1 MYFCTK
7 KNSIAI
13 MKQIKIWLE
22 AIRLR
27 TLPVSVSGVLI
38 AVGLAKFNG
47 AFRLVPSLLC
57 VAFAVLAQIVSNLA
71 NEYFDFKAGTD
82 KKGRVGP
89 RRGVTEGDFSP
100 ATLKRAIVGTLVA
113 TCAVGLSMLAV
124 VDPGEG
130 YANWLLLVGVGV
142 MVAVMAFA
150 YSAGPYPL
158 SYHALGEVAVMAFYG
173 LVPVIFSYYV
183 VAGDFHPYA
192 VIAGI
197 AIGLMGVN
205 VLLVNNYRDVD
216 DDREAGKRT
225 SVVVAGRTLAAF
237 AYLLNGLLALSVLGV
252 LWLRLWMEWGW
263 WTMLPPAIYMALHL
277 TSWHRL
283 KQRTGAALNPILGA
297 TARNMLIFTLL
308 LTLFLF

>member
-1 MYFCTK
+1 
-7 KNSIAI
+7 

-100 ATLKRAIVGTLVA
+100 ATLKRAMVGTLVA

-277 TSWHRL
+277 TTWHRL

-297 TARNMLIFTLL
+297 TARNMLIFTIL
-308 LTLFLF
+308 LTLLLI

>member
-1 MYFCTK
+1 
-7 KNSIAI
+7 

-100 ATLKRAIVGTLVA
+100 ATLKRAMVGTLVA

-150 YSAGPYPL
+150 YSTGPYPL

-297 TARNMLIFTLL
+297 TARNMLIFTIL
-308 LTLFLF
+308 LTLLLW

>member
-1 MYFCTK
+1 
-7 KNSIAI
+7 

-27 TLPVSVSGVLI
+27 ALPVSVGGVLI

-130 YANWLLLVGVGV
+130 YTNWLLLVGVGV

-150 YSAGPYPL
+150 YSAGPCPL

-263 WTMLPPAIYMALHL
+263 WTMLPPAIYLALHL

>member
-1 MYFCTK
+1 
-7 KNSIAI
+7 

-57 VAFAVLAQIVSNLA
+57 VAFAMLAQIVSNLA

-100 ATLKRAIVGTLVA
+100 ATLKRAMVGTLVA

-297 TARNMLIFTLL
+297 TARNMLIFTIL
-308 LTLFLF
+308 LTLLLI

>member
-1 MYFCTK
+1 
-7 KNSIAI
+7 

-283 KQRTGAALNPILGA
+283 KQRTGTALNPILGA

>member
-1 MYFCTK
+1 
-7 KNSIAI
+7 

-183 VAGDFHPYA
+183 VAGEFHPYA

-308 LTLFLF
+308 LTLLLI

>member
-1 MYFCTK
+1 
-7 KNSIAI
+7 

-263 WTMLPPAIYMALHL
+263 WTMLPPAIYMVLHL

-283 KQRTGAALNPILGA
+283 RQRTGAALNPILGA
-297 TARNMLIFTLL
+297 TARNMLIFTIL
-308 LTLFLF
+308 LTLLLI

>member
-1 MYFCTK
+1 
-7 KNSIAI
+7 

-100 ATLKRAIVGTLVA
+100 TTLKRAMVGTLVA

-130 YANWLLLVGVGV
+130 YVNWLLLVGVGV

-297 TARNMLIFTLL
+297 TARNMLIFTIL
-308 LTLFLF
+308 LTLLLI

>member
-1 MYFCTK
+1 
-7 KNSIAI
+7 

-277 TSWHRL
+277 TTWHRL

-297 TARNMLIFTLL
+297 TARNMLIFTLI
-308 LTLFLF
+308 LTLLLI

>member
-1 MYFCTK
+1 
-7 KNSIAI
+7 

-100 ATLKRAIVGTLVA
+100 ATLKRAMVGTLVA

-283 KQRTGAALNPILGA
+283 RQRTGAALNPILGA

-308 LTLFLF
+308 LTLLLI

>member
-1 MYFCTK
+1 
-7 KNSIAI
+7 

-100 ATLKRAIVGTLVA
+100 ATLKRAMVGTLVA

-124 VDPGEG
+124 VEPGEG

-183 VAGDFHPYA
+183 VTGDFHPYA

-277 TSWHRL
+277 TTWLRL

-297 TARNMLIFTLL
+297 TARNMLIFTIL
-308 LTLFLF
+308 LTLLLI

>member
-1 MYFCTK
+1 
-7 KNSIAI
+7 

-277 TSWHRL
+277 TTWHRL

-297 TARNMLIFTLL
+297 TARNMLIFTIL
-308 LTLFLF
+308 LTLLLI

>member
-1 MYFCTK
+1 
-7 KNSIAI
+7 

-100 ATLKRAIVGTLVA
+100 ATLKRAMVGTLVA

-277 TSWHRL
+277 TTWHRL

-297 TARNMLIFTLL
+297 TARNMLVFTILLTLL
-308 LTLFLF
+308 LI

>member
-1 MYFCTK
+1 
-7 KNSIAI
+7 

-100 ATLKRAIVGTLVA
+100 TTLKRAIVGTLVA

-308 LTLFLF
+308 LTLLLI

>member
-1 MYFCTK
+1 
-7 KNSIAI
+7 

-277 TSWHRL
+277 STWHRL

-297 TARNMLIFTLL
+297 TARNMLIFTIL
-308 LTLFLF
+308 LTLLLI

>member
-1 MYFCTK
+1 
-7 KNSIAI
+7 

-263 WTMLPPAIYMALHL
+263 WTMIPPAIYMALHL
-277 TSWHRL
+277 TTWHRL

-297 TARNMLIFTLL
+297 TARNMLIFTIL
-308 LTLFLF
+308 LTLLLI

>member
-1 MYFCTK
+1 
-7 KNSIAI
+7 

-100 ATLKRAIVGTLVA
+100 ATLKRAMVGTLIA

-263 WTMLPPAIYMALHL
+263 WTMIPPAIYMALHL

-308 LTLFLF
+308 LTLLLL

>member
-1 MYFCTK
+1 
-7 KNSIAI
+7 

-100 ATLKRAIVGTLVA
+100 ATLKRAMVGTLVA

-130 YANWLLLVGVGV
+130 YVNWLLLVGVGV

-183 VAGDFHPYA
+183 VVGDFHPYA

-263 WTMLPPAIYMALHL
+263 WTMIPPAIYMALHL
-277 TSWHRL
+277 TTWHRL

-297 TARNMLIFTLL
+297 TARNMLIFTIL

>member
-1 MYFCTK
+1 
-7 KNSIAI
+7 

-47 AFRLVPSLLC
+47 TFRLVPSLLC

-100 ATLKRAIVGTLVA
+100 ATLKRAMVGTLVA

-308 LTLFLF
+308 LTLLLI

>member
-1 MYFCTK
+1 
-7 KNSIAI
+7 

-100 ATLKRAIVGTLVA
+100 ATLKRAMVGTLVA

-283 KQRTGAALNPILGA
+283 RQRTGAALNPILGA
-297 TARNMLIFTLL
+297 TARNMLIFTIL

>member
-1 MYFCTK
+1 
-7 KNSIAI
+7 

-27 TLPVSVSGVLI
+27 TLPVSMSGVLI

-100 ATLKRAIVGTLVA
+100 ATLKRAMVGTLVA

-297 TARNMLIFTLL
+297 TARNMLIFTIL
-308 LTLFLF
+308 LTLLLI

>member
-1 MYFCTK
+1 
-7 KNSIAI
+7 

-100 ATLKRAIVGTLVA
+100 ATLKRAMVGTLVA

-277 TSWHRL
+277 TTWLRL

-308 LTLFLF
+308 LTLLLI

>member
-1 MYFCTK
+1 
-7 KNSIAI
+7 

-100 ATLKRAIVGTLVA
+100 ATLKRAMVGTLVA

-192 VIAGI
+192 VIVGI

-277 TSWHRL
+277 TTWHRL

-297 TARNMLIFTLL
+297 TARNMLIFTIL

>member
-1 MYFCTK
+1 
-7 KNSIAI
+7 

-130 YANWLLLVGVGV
+130 YINWLLLVGVGV

-277 TSWHRL
+277 TTWHRL

-308 LTLFLF
+308 LTLLLI

>member
-1 MYFCTK
+1 
-7 KNSIAI
+7 
-13 MKQIKIWLE
+13 MKQIKIWIE

-100 ATLKRAIVGTLVA
+100 ATLKRAMVGTLVA

-277 TSWHRL
+277 TTWHRL

-308 LTLFLF
+308 LTLLLI

>member
-1 MYFCTK
+1 
-7 KNSIAI
+7 

-100 ATLKRAIVGTLVA
+100 ATLKRAMVGTLVA

-252 LWLRLWMEWGW
+252 LWLRLWMEWSW

-277 TSWHRL
+277 TTWHRL

>member
-1 MYFCTK
+1 
-7 KNSIAI
+7 

-100 ATLKRAIVGTLVA
+100 ATLKRAMVGTLIA

-277 TSWHRL
+277 TTWHRL

-297 TARNMLIFTLL
+297 TARNMLIFTIL
-308 LTLFLF
+308 LTLLLI